1 MKLTLDSIKFII
13 LVASGE
19 CQDVHIYPV
28 VRNWRMCNYICVY
41 FGNRST
47 YNPQH
52 GASGSGCKMGE
63 AVGVRNDVGL
73 VCVHY
78 TDYPN

>member
-1 MKLTLDSIKFII
+1 MKLTLDSIKLII
-13 LVASGE
+13 LVASEE

-41 FGNRST
+41 FGNRSN

-52 GASGSGCKMGE
+52 GAFGSACKMGE
-63 AVGVRNDVGL
+63 AVGVRNDVHWSCL
-73 VCVHY
+73 CMLH
-78 TDYPN
+78 